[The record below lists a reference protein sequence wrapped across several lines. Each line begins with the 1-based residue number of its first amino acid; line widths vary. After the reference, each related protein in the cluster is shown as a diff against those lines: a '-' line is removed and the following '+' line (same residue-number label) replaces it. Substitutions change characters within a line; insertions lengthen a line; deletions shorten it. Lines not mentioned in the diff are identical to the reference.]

1 MKKEGDIIRR
11 KGHPE
16 IVAQVVSPSADLGD
30 PDAKAGR
37 IKVELL
43 GLDDTGEPIHNRPA
57 SSQYW
62 TEAAWWEPW
71 ERAQ

>member
-1 MKKEGDIIRR
+1 MNKGDIIRR

-30 PDAKAGR
+30 PGAKAGR
-37 IKVELL
+37 IR
-43 GLDDTGEPIHNRPA
+43 PIHNRPA
-57 SSQYW
+57 PSQYW

-71 ERAQ
+71 SAQGADT